1 MANTTYTKGDRV
13 VIMSDDDVYY
23 LATVTQIR
31 GGNRVCYRF
40 DDNTRESCLLDHF
53 ALVGKAT
60 YKKARVKPLKLDNLF
75 TVLADP
81 KNAILSLVKQDPR
94 IVNVL
99 NTDNLVKLL
108 KHAKDAYYNTGKSL
122 ISDKQYDVFEDMLR
136 SRDPSHPLLT
146 SVGAPVK
153 KGKVELP
160 YKMPSLDKMKTDAEI
175 NKWPMKNTGEF
186 VVSDK
191 IDGVS
196 LLIVSDKGQYS
207 LYSRGNG
214 VQGQTLSHMAEML
227 SLPKTTKS
235 FAARAEIAMKPS
247 VFKLLDDGEN
257 PRNKVAGLL
266 NRKTPSS
273 AIKKADII
281 AYSLFYPNK
290 KPSDQ
295 LRFLKSVG
303 FNVVPYKV
311 IDDVDFGL
319 LSSMYKARLKKSEYE
334 IDGLVVS
341 YNRHEVT
348 KESNPKFSIAFKE
361 TQEDSSKQARVT
373 GIEWQLSRYGQLIPV
388 VLVDAI

>member
-175 NKWPMKNTGEF
+175 NKWSMKNTGEF